1 MSRYAKAIAALL
13 GGLTPAVVCG
23 ILALVHVHIDP
34 TVAAG
39 ICTVLATV
47 ATIIAPANAP
57 AKPPAA
63 PTT

>member
-13 GGLTPAVVCG
+13 GGLTRAVVIG

-34 TVAAG
+34 TLAAG
-39 ICTVLATV
+39 ICTVLATL
-47 ATIIAPANAP
+47 ATIIAPANKTA

-63 PTT
+63 